1 MWNYTDKVMD
11 HFLNPRNVGEIEDAD
26 AVAEVGNLT
35 CGDALKLYLKLDA
48 DGKIADAKF
57 KTFGCASAIA
67 SSSALTELIKGK
79 TLEEASKV
87 TNQDIVAL
95 LGTLPE
101 EKMHCSVM
109 GMEAMQA
116 AIADYRK
123 RHGLQAEVAEDEH
136 DDEGRVVCKCFGV
149 TEAKIRRVALANNLH
164 TAAQVT
170 AYTKAGGACGRC
182 LDEIQL
188 ILDDVWRGSCPRRQA
203 TAPPSPAP
211 APEYDTLSPVKK
223 VLRISEVIEKEIR
236 PILARDGGGVEMVD
250 LDGDTVTV
258 TLTGHCGHCPCASA
272 TLKSLVEA
280 KLRELVSP
288 RIAVK
293 EA

>member
-1 MWNYTDKVMD
+1 MWNYTQKVMD

-26 AVAEVGNLT
+26 AVAEVGNIT
-35 CGDALKLYLKLDA
+35 CGDALKLYLKIDQDGRITDA
-48 DGKIADAKF
+48 RF

-79 TLEEASKV
+79 TLEEAGKI

-116 AIADYRK
+116 AIANYRK
-123 RHGLQAEVAEDEH
+123 THGLKAEEAMEDSDH
-136 DDEGRVVCKCFGV
+136 DGRVICKCFGV
-149 TEAKIRRVALANNLH
+149 TENKIRRLALANNLH
-164 TAAQVT
+164 TAAQIT
-170 AYTKAGGACGRC
+170 DYTKAGGACGRC

-188 ILDDVWRGSCPRRQA
+188 LLDSIWQKRASSSAPA
-203 TAPPSPAP
+203 SSAPPV
-211 APEYDTLSPVKK
+211 EYDALSPVRK
-223 VLRISEVIEKEIR
+223 VLLVNEFIDREIR
-236 PILARDGGGVEMVD
+236 PLLARDGGDVELID
-250 LDGDTVTV
+250 LAGDTISVR
-258 TLTGHCGHCPCASA
+258 LAGRCGGCVHASA
-272 TLKSLVEA
+272 TLKGLVEA
-280 KLRELVSP
+280 KLREHFSP
-288 RIAVK
+288 KITVK

>member
-26 AVAEVGNLT
+26 ASAEVGNMT
-35 CGDALKLYLKLDA
+35 CGDALKLTLKLDS
-48 DGKIADAKF
+48 DGRIADAKF

-79 TLEEASKV
+79 TLDEAAKV

-95 LGTLPE
+95 LGALPE

-123 RHGLQAEVAEDEH
+123 RHGLACEIAQEDDH
-136 DDEGRVVCKCFGV
+136 EGRIVCRCFGI
-149 TEAKIRRVALANNLH
+149 TDAKIRKIALANDLH
-164 TAAQVT
+164 TVEQIT
-170 AYTKAGGACGRC
+170 DFTKAGGACGHC

-188 ILDDVWRGSCPRRQA
+188 ILDELW
-203 TAPPSPAP
+203 
-211 APEYDTLSPVKK
+211 KK
-223 VLRISEVIEKEIR
+223 E
-236 PILARDGGGVEMVD
+236 G
-250 LDGDTVTV
+250 
-258 TLTGHCGHCPCASA
+258 
-272 TLKSLVEA
+272 
-280 KLRELVSP
+280 
-288 RIAVK
+288 
-293 EA
+293 